1 MYTIYALGSTAFLL
15 CFILT
20 PLCRFVAI
28 RLNLLDQP
36 DLKRKLHATPI
47 PRVGGFAIVAAYAG
61 ALLLV
66 VRLAPSS
73 DQIHIQHSEL
83 LRVLLPAAAV
93 IFLTGFI
100 DDVFT
105 IRPWQKLLGQIAGAG
120 LAIGLGIHFAPG
132 VFTIGTGSATLSP
145 WINLPLTLI
154 WLIACTN
161 AVNLIDGMDGLA
173 AGVGLLATVTTL
185 LAGLFTGN
193 SGLVLATMPLAG
205 ALLAFLCYNF
215 APASIYLGDCGSL
228 TIGFMLGAFS
238 LVWSHHSKSVYSLA
252 APLMVLALPLLDA
265 GLAILRRYLRNA
277 PIFAGDRG
285 HIHHMV
291 MARGFK
297 TRHAALI
304 LYGACALAASL
315 ALLQSVASRYLHIA
329 ILVVFLLLVAA
340 GLQYLRY
347 VEFGA
352 ARRAIFRHNLVRSMR
367 EEVYLD
373 DLERELASLNTA
385 EECWTAIVQ
394 VCADLNFSYIEM
406 YFDETYFH
414 CTLPGD
420 MEDCDWSLT
429 IPLGERGY
437 LRLQRP
443 DRVMPP
449 TIAMSVIELLQR
461 ALSKRE
467 RALLPVEHTLRGAA

>member
-1 MYTIYALGSTAFLL
+1 MYTIYALGTTAFLL

-20 PLCRFVAI
+20 PVCRFIAV
-28 RLNLLDQP
+28 RLKLLDQP
-36 DLKRKLHATPI
+36 DLLRKLHAAPI
-47 PRVGGFAIVAAYAG
+47 PRIGGFAIVTSYAC

-66 VRLAPSS
+66 VRFAPSS
-73 DQIHIQHSEL
+73 DQIHIQHREL

-93 IFLTGFI
+93 IFLTGLI
-100 DDVFT
+100 DDLFT
-105 IRPWQKLLGQIAGAG
+105 IKPWQKLLGQVAGAS
-120 LAIGLGIHFAPG
+120 LAIGLGVHYAPG
-132 VFTIGTGSATLSP
+132 VFTIGAGPNSLAP

-161 AVNLIDGMDGLA
+161 AVNLIDGLDGLA
-173 AGVGLLATVTTL
+173 AGVGLLATLTTL

-205 ALLAFLCYNF
+205 ALLAFLCFNF

-228 TIGFMLGAFS
+228 TIGFMLGSFA
-238 LVWSHHSKSVYSLA
+238 LVWSHHSKGGFSLA

-265 GLAILRRYLRNA
+265 GLAILRRYLRNVS
-277 PIFAGDRG
+277 IFAGDRG

-315 ALLQSVASRYLHIA
+315 ALLQSVASRYLHVA

-367 EEVYLD
+367 EEIYLD
-373 DLERELASLNTA
+373 DLERELASFETA
-385 EECWTAIVQ
+385 EECWISIVQ
-394 VCADLNFSYIEM
+394 VCERLNFSYIEM
-406 YFDETYFH
+406 YFHETYFR
-414 CTLPGD
+414 CTLPAD
-420 MEDCDWSLT
+420 REDCDWSLT
-429 IPLGERGY
+429 IPLGQRGY

-461 ALSKRE
+461 TLSKRE
-467 RALLPVEHTLRGAA
+467 RALHPVEENLRGAA